1 MVAAIAL
8 TGADDNT
15 IEKPKV
21 IMGHPGLRAPGTV
34 SLSEAMGTTHFVLN
48 QAQDVLYW
56 EREDI
61 NEERLHLSVWV
72 SLLM

>member
-21 IMGHPGLRAPGTV
+21 IMGHPGLRAPRTV
-34 SLSEAMGTTHFVLN
+34 PLSEAMGMTHFVLI
-48 QAQDVLYW
+48 QVHDVLYR

>member
-21 IMGHPGLRAPGTV
+21 IMGHPGLRVPRTV
-34 SLSEAMGTTHFVLN
+34 PLSEVMGTTHFVLN
-48 QAQDVLYW
+48 
-56 EREDI
+56 
-61 NEERLHLSVWV
+61 
-72 SLLM
+72 